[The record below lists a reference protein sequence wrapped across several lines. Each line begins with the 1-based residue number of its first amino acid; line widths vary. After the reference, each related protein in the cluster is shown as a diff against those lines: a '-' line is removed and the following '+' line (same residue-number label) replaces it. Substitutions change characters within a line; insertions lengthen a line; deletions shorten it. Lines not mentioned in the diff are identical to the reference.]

1 MTGFN
6 NRDRMFGIPS
16 YPREYVVRKISRN
29 MIAQLL
35 TAIYFMIALSPLAS
49 PAMHS
54 KVVAHA
60 ISGECSGDCSIC
72 GCSVERSAN
81 HTCCCWQK
89 RRMQHPELH
98 QEQVAD
104 GRPTGHDHGNQVDHE
119 AQLPDCCKKKQSTGT
134 TVLSCGCPCG
144 GVKIDVTGSF
154 NSEQLPYCFTAMFIP
169 PRNHPE
175 YHESLRIPLSRS
187 VDPPDPP
194 PRLTRLS

>member
-1 MTGFN
+1 
-6 NRDRMFGIPS
+6 
-16 YPREYVVRKISRN
+16 

-60 ISGECSGDCSIC
+60 ITGECSGDCSIC

-89 RRMQHPELH
+89 KQKQHPELDP
-98 QEQVAD
+98 EQVTA
-104 GRPTGHDHGNQVDHE
+104 RYPTGSDHVDHDGK
-119 AQLPDCCKKKQSTGT
+119 LPDCCKKKQSTGT
-134 TVLSCGCPCG
+134 TVLSRGCPCG
-144 GVKIDVTGSF
+144 DSKVGVAGSF
-154 NSEQLPYCFTAMFIP
+154 NYEQLPYRFTTRFIP
-169 PRNHPE
+169 LLNHSE
-175 YHESLRIPLSRS
+175 YHESLRIPLSRA

-194 PRLTRLS
+194 PRLVLFS